1 MNKKNDEEFVIQLSV
16 PGDVHRELKAIA
28 AMFTKN
34 VNELERE
41 AYIIGGKE
49 MIEAYHTG
57 RRGKKRGNHNIVR
70 KRGEIHNEK

>member
-57 RRGKKRGNHNIVR
+57 RRGKKRGNHNTIIKGGVR
-70 KRGEIHNEK
+70 